1 MVYQSNFS
9 VDKLTPAVYSA
20 RRLPDRQ
27 HYSWVRCK
35 SCGLLRSDPVFD
47 LDLEKLYRE
56 SAFDYQSEITGLK
69 KTYLK
74 IVARNLPV
82 EKMQGSM
89 YEIGAGNGFF
99 LEAAKDAGFSVI
111 VGIEP
116 SNEAISKARAD
127 IRKNLIPSMMKS
139 SLLEINKFDIGVMF
153 HTLDHLADPVD
164 TLTAC
169 FQSLKKGGV
178 FIAAVHNEN
187 SWSAR
192 LLKAKSPIIDIEHT
206 YLFNRNTAKKLFEKV
221 GFIKIKSRGYMNC
234 YSLAYII
241 HLIPIPL
248 NIRKRILYGNI
259 GKLLLKIKITLPL
272 GNIWVAGIK
281 Q

>member
-1 MVYQSNFS
+1 
-9 VDKLTPAVYSA
+9 
-20 RRLPDRQ
+20 
-27 HYSWVRCK
+27 
-35 SCGLLRSDPVFD
+35 LLRSDPVFD

-69 KTYLK
+69 KTYLN
-74 IVARNLPV
+74 IVARNLPA
-82 EKMQGSM
+82 EKMQGSI
-89 YEIGAGNGFF
+89 YEIGCGNGFF
-99 LEAAKDAGFSVI
+99 LEAAKDAGFNVI
-111 VGIEP
+111 VGVEP
-116 SNEAISKARAD
+116 SNEAISKARSD

-153 HTLDHLADPVD
+153 HTMDHLADPVS

-169 FQSLKKGGV
+169 FQSLKKDGI
-178 FIAAVHNEN
+178 FIAAVHNEK

-192 LLKAKSPIIDIEHT
+192 LLKAKSPIIDVEHT
-206 YLFNRNTAKKLFEKV
+206 YLFNKKTAEKLFEKV
-221 GFIKIKSRGYMNC
+221 GFVNIKSRSYMNC

-248 NIRKRILYGNI
+248 SIRKKILSGII
-259 GKLLLKIKITLPL
+259 GKLLLKIKVTLPL
-272 GNIWVAGIK
+272 GNLWVSGIK